1 MKNSSCFLNEEF
13 SFLSCVGLV
22 NDTTNLLYHHAL
34 LIARYHIYFSKQK
47 GLNPS

>member
-22 NDTTNLLYHHAL
+22 NDTTNLLYHHEI